1 MSYKPLV
8 CLAVVLAASLSVT
21 DAWARGGRGGGGG
34 GGISRP
40 GGGGGGISRPS
51 GGGSISRPSAPS
63 RTPSMSRP
71 ATPSVS
77 RPNVSRPS
85 TGGSANRPN
94 ISRPNISAPNISKP
108 DLSNRPSINRPT
120 TGGVNKPNISKPDLA
135 NRPNLPTTGD
145 RPNFSKPDFSNR
157 PNLNNP
163 GGGDRPNLTNRP
175 NISNR
180 PSNSDLKNFLDLP
193 GGGNRPNLPN
203 QGNVADKVGNI
214 DRDNIG
220 NKVGNLDRNNIGD
233 KVNNIGDRTNIG
245 IGGDKNINI
254 NAGNKVNIANRQNNI
269 NSVRNKWS
277 NYDNRHW
284 GGDRPF
290 GNNWWNNGP
299 YHNNPAWRWQA
310 GWGRY
315 PGNWCWRPAAWATV
329 GTWFAWSWA
338 QPVVYNYGSNVVYRD
353 NYVYVND
360 QQYASADQYYQ
371 QAETIAASV
380 PQDADPAKVEWMPLG
395 VFAVCQQDGADTGML
410 IQLAVSKEGIIAGTF
425 YNDATDSGRPLQ
437 GMVDKTTQRAAWKFA
452 DGKNEDVVMETAIY
466 NLTQDDATALVH
478 FGQDRTETWVMVR
491 LPEPAADGSAAPAN

>member
-1 MSYKPLV
+1 MTYKSILY
-8 CLAVVLAASLSVT
+8 LAVVLAASLSVT

-40 GGGGGGISRPS
+40 SGGGGGISRPS
-51 GGGSISRPSAPS
+51 GGGGISRPSGGASISRPSAPA

-85 TGGSANRPN
+85 TGGGSGLSNVNR
-94 ISRPNISAPNISKP
+94 PNISKP

-120 TGGVNKPNISKPDLA
+120 TGGGTNKPNISRPDLA
-135 NRPNLPTTGD
+135 NRPSTGD
-145 RPNFSKPDFSNR
+145 RPTFNKPDFSNR
-157 PNLNNP
+157 PNLNP
-163 GGGDRPNLTNRP
+163 GGGDRPNIANRP

-180 PSNSDLKNFLDLP
+180 PSGDDLKNFLDLP
-193 GGGNRPNLPN
+193 GGGNARPNLPN
-203 QGNVADKVGNI
+203 QGNIGDRVSNI
-214 DRDNIG
+214 DRD
-220 NKVGNLDRNNIGD
+220 KVGDR
-233 KVNNIGDRTNIG
+233 VNNIGDRTNIG
-245 IGGDKNINI
+245 GGDKNINI
-254 NAGNKVNIANRQNNI
+254 GGGNNVNIGNRENNI

-315 PGNWCWRPAAWATV
+315 PGNWCWRPAAWAAF
-329 GTWFAWSWA
+329 GTWFAWSWS
-338 QPVVYNYGSNVVYRD
+338 QPVVYDYGTNVVYRD

-371 QAETIAASV
+371 QADTIAQSV
-380 PQDADPAKVEWMPLG
+380 PQDADPAKVDWMPLG

-410 IQLAVSKEGIIAGTF
+410 IQLAVSKEGILAGTF
-425 YNDATDSGRPLQ
+425 YNDATDAGRPLQ

-452 DGKNEDVVMETAIY
+452 DGKNEDIVMETAVY

-478 FGQDRTETWVMVR
+478 FGQERTETWIMVR
-491 LPEPAADGSAAPAN
+491 LPEPAADGSAPASN